1 MTAPMALRN
10 CTLLDCTGADPA
22 PRSTVLV
29 ENGRITRVARGAE
42 PDLPRGAEAVDCG
55 GRTLMRL
62 SPERVL
68 RADIILL
75 LGRDA
80 ERAAD
85 IGLVW
90 NDREDQIVRI
100 IDDAALRASRQ
111 AAWEDAFELFD
122 ADDRDRTPHRLYA

>member
-1 MTAPMALRN
+1 MNRLFRDGLAAQDWRTAPVSAAMISAV
-10 CTLLDCTGADPA
+10 LDFADIH
-22 PRSTVLV
+22 R
-29 ENGRITRVARGAE
+29 
-42 PDLPRGAEAVDCG
+42 DLGG

-80 ERAAD
+80 ARAAD

-90 NDREDQIVRI
+90 NDREDQLVRV

-111 AAWEDAFELFD
+111 AAWEEAFDLFD
-122 ADDRDRTPHRLYA
+122 ADDRDPAPQRLCA

>member
-1 MTAPMALRN
+1 MTRLASQDWHAAPVNAAMIS
-10 CTLLDCTGADPA
+10 CVLDFADIH
-22 PRSTVLV
+22 R
-29 ENGRITRVARGAE
+29 
-42 PDLPRGAEAVDCG
+42 DLGG
-55 GRTLMRL
+55 GRTLLRL

-80 ERAAD
+80 ERAVD

-90 NDREDQIVRI
+90 NDREDQIVRV

-111 AAWEDAFELFD
+111 AAWEDAFDLFD
-122 ADDRDRTPHRLYA
+122 TDDRDRTSQRLCA

>member
-1 MTAPMALRN
+1 MN
-10 CTLLDCTGADPA
+10 HLLTQDWHATPVNAAMISAVLDFADIH
-22 PRSTVLV
+22 R
-29 ENGRITRVARGAE
+29 
-42 PDLPRGAEAVDCG
+42 DLGG
-55 GRTLMRL
+55 GRTLLRL

-80 ERAAD
+80 ERAVD

-122 ADDRDRTPHRLYA
+122 TDDRDSAPQRLYA

>member
-1 MTAPMALRN
+1 MHRLATQDWHTIPVNAAMISAV
-10 CTLLDCTGADPA
+10 LDFADIH
-22 PRSTVLV
+22 R
-29 ENGRITRVARGAE
+29 
-42 PDLPRGAEAVDCG
+42 DLGG
-55 GRTLMRL
+55 GRTLLRL

-80 ERAAD
+80 ERAVD

-100 IDDAALRASRQ
+100 LDDAALRTARQ
-111 AAWEDAFELFD
+111 AAWEDAFDLFD
-122 ADDRDRTPHRLYA
+122 TDDRDQTPQRLCA

>member
-1 MTAPMALRN
+1 MTRLACQDWHVAPVTAAMISAV
-10 CTLLDCTGADPA
+10 LDFADIH
-22 PRSTVLV
+22 R
-29 ENGRITRVARGAE
+29 
-42 PDLPRGAEAVDCG
+42 DLGG
-55 GRTLMRL
+55 GRTLLRL

-75 LGRDA
+75 LGRNA

-100 IDDAALRASRQ
+100 IDDAALRASRR
-111 AAWEDAFELFD
+111 AAWEEAFDLFEGDEHDAS
-122 ADDRDRTPHRLYA
+122 PQRLCA

>member
-1 MTAPMALRN
+1 MTRLACQDWRATPVSAAMISAV
-10 CTLLDCTGADPA
+10 LDFADIH
-22 PRSTVLV
+22 R
-29 ENGRITRVARGAE
+29 
-42 PDLPRGAEAVDCG
+42 DLGG
-55 GRTLMRL
+55 GRTLLRL

-111 AAWEDAFELFD
+111 AAWEEAFDLFEGDEHDAS
-122 ADDRDRTPHRLYA
+122 PQRLCA

>member
-1 MTAPMALRN
+1 MTR
-10 CTLLDCTGADPA
+10 LLTQAHLLTQDWHVVPVSAAMISAVLAFADIH
-22 PRSTVLV
+22 R
-29 ENGRITRVARGAE
+29 
-42 PDLPRGAEAVDCG
+42 DLGG

-68 RADIILL
+68 RPDIILL

-111 AAWEDAFELFD
+111 AAWEETFELFE
-122 ADDRDRTPHRLYA
+122 ADDRDVAPQRLCA

>member
-1 MTAPMALRN
+1 MNRLLAQDWHVAPVSAAMI
-10 CTLLDCTGADPA
+10 
-22 PRSTVLV
+22 STVLDFADIH
-29 ENGRITRVARGAE
+29 R
-42 PDLPRGAEAVDCG
+42 DLGG

-62 SPERVL
+62 SPERV
-68 RADIILL
+68 RKADIILL

-100 IDDAALRASRQ
+100 IDDAAARASRQ
-111 AAWEDAFELFD
+111 AAWEEAFDLFD
-122 ADDRDRTPHRLYA
+122 TDDRDVAPQRLCA

>member
-1 MTAPMALRN
+1 MTRLLAQAP
-10 CTLLDCTGADPA
+10 LLAKDWHVSPVSAAMISAVLAFADIH
-22 PRSTVLV
+22 R
-29 ENGRITRVARGAE
+29 
-42 PDLPRGAEAVDCG
+42 DLGG

-80 ERAAD
+80 GRAAD

-111 AAWEDAFELFD
+111 AAWEEAFDLFE
-122 ADDRDRTPHRLYA
+122 ADDRDLAPQRLCA

>member
-1 MTAPMALRN
+1 MNR
-10 CTLLDCTGADPA
+10 LLTQDWHATPVNAAMISAVLDFADIH
-22 PRSTVLV
+22 R
-29 ENGRITRVARGAE
+29 
-42 PDLPRGAEAVDCG
+42 DLGG
-55 GRTLMRL
+55 GRTLLRL

-80 ERAAD
+80 ERAVD

-122 ADDRDRTPHRLYA
+122 TDDRDVAPQRLYA

>member
-1 MTAPMALRN
+1 MTRLACQDWHAAPVSAAMISAV
-10 CTLLDCTGADPA
+10 LDFADIH
-22 PRSTVLV
+22 R
-29 ENGRITRVARGAE
+29 
-42 PDLPRGAEAVDCG
+42 DLGG
-55 GRTLMRL
+55 GRTLLRL

-111 AAWEDAFELFD
+111 AAWEEAFDLFD
-122 ADDRDRTPHRLYA
+122 GDEHDAPPQRLYA

>member
-1 MTAPMALRN
+1 MTRPFNQGLAAQDWHATPVNAAMISAV
-10 CTLLDCTGADPA
+10 LDFADIH
-22 PRSTVLV
+22 R
-29 ENGRITRVARGAE
+29 
-42 PDLPRGAEAVDCG
+42 DLGG

-68 RADIILL
+68 KADIILL

-80 ERAAD
+80 ERAVD

-100 IDDAALRASRQ
+100 IDDAALRTSRR
-111 AAWEDAFELFD
+111 AAWEEAFELFETE
-122 ADDRDRTPHRLYA
+122 DRDPAPQRLCA